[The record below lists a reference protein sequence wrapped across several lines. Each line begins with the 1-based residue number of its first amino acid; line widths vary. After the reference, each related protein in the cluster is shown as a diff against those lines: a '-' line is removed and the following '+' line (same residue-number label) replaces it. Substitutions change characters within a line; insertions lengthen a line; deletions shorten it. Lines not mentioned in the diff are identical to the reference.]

1 MRRIIIHGLR
11 SEYRNI
17 VVTVQG
23 WKIQPSLVEFDNM
36 LAGQESMAKKMG
48 GVSQKGEEEALYIIE
63 SRENSTMQNVAWTKR
78 NDDKEKII
86 RERRII
92 VQGEFQRTIVAKVRC
107 LKGSVIA
114 AERRDIKTR
123 FVASTKSLLR
133 ATMQQLLV
141 QRKRVKIVWML
152 KHFFALE

>member
-63 SRENSTMQNVAWTKR
+63 SRENSTM
-78 NDDKEKII
+78 
-86 RERRII
+86 
-92 VQGEFQRTIVAKVRC
+92 
-107 LKGSVIA
+107 
-114 AERRDIKTR
+114 
-123 FVASTKSLLR
+123 
-133 ATMQQLLV
+133 
-141 QRKRVKIVWML
+141 
-152 KHFFALE
+152 